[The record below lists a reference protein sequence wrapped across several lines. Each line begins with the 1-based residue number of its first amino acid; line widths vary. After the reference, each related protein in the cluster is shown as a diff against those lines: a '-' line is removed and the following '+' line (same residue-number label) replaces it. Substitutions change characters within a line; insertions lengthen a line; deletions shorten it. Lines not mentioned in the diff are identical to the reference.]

1 MTVATSLR
9 PPAMSGRWRVGGNH
23 SLRVG
28 LLLLAV
34 LVLFGLLGPVFLPE
48 PNRQNLLVAN
58 VGPGTDGH
66 LLGTD
71 PLGRDLLAWIASAIV
86 LALAVSLGAAILA
99 CAIGT
104 AIGLVAGYVGGLV
117 DAVLMRVVDLSLAV
131 PPLVLFI
138 AASVSIEPSPLNL
151 VLLLS
156 AVAWVPYTRL
166 VRAKVLTDRE
176 RGYVA
181 AARLA
186 GVSRTRVLLQ
196 DLLPNSS
203 TLLLVLASAQV
214 GAFFLVE
221 AGLSFLGLGIQ
232 PPSTSLGYMISQGQT
247 TLAETWWIG
256 FFPGAALILLVL
268 AMNLIGDGIRDHI
281 QSDTGENR

>member
-1 MTVATSLR
+1 M
-9 PPAMSGRWRVGGNH
+9 
-23 SLRVG
+23 
-28 LLLLAV
+28 
-34 LVLFGLLGPVFLPE
+34 
-48 PNRQNLLVAN
+48 
-58 VGPGTDGH
+58 
-66 LLGTD
+66 
-71 PLGRDLLAWIASAIV
+71 GRDLLAWIASGIIM
-86 LALAVSLGAAILA
+86 ALAVSLGAALLA
-99 CAIGT
+99 CALGT

-117 DAVLMRVVDLSLAV
+117 DAVLMRIVDLSLAV

-138 AASVSIEPSPLNL
+138 AASVSIEPSPVNL

-166 VRAKVLTDRE
+166 VRSKVLTDRE

-203 TLLLVLASAQV
+203 TLLLVLASAQA

-247 TLAETWWIG
+247 TLAETWWIV
-256 FFPGAALILLVL
+256 FFPGVTLILLVL

-281 QSDTGENR
+281 QSDTGDN